1 MILYKTKRL
10 PFSIGSRGIISFN
23 TARAQSVYGRFL
35 FKQPWPGKSTHAT
48 EREETGLQGGDL
60 HIASKKK
67 GCFLV
72 GVVTVSHLTRYGLR
86 STYTTK
92 CISAFFRGMCL

>member
-1 MILYKTKRL
+1 MQMILYKTKRL

-48 EREETGLQGGDL
+48 EREETCLQGGNL
-60 HIASKKK
+60 HIYIEREKAK
-67 GCFLV
+67 
-72 GVVTVSHLTRYGLR
+72 RED
-86 STYTTK
+86 
-92 CISAFFRGMCL
+92 CLQSV